1 MQGDNPMESAILSD
15 DIDEEEVWLYWI
27 DSNKEPHG
35 KAIRHLAQEA
45 KEGTKA
51 DLEVLTYY
59 RLSITENHNSQS
71 HILRGDSQKSVN
83 LWSQMSVKKF
93 KKLYQN

>member
-1 MQGDNPMESAILSD
+1 MESAILSD

-59 RLSITENHNSQS
+59 RLSIGGNHSQS
-71 HILRGDSQKSVN
+71 HTFTERQFSEPSESQVSMK
-83 LWSQMSVKKF
+83 KKF
-93 KKLYQN
+93 KKVCQNQGS

>member
-1 MQGDNPMESAILSD
+1 MESAILSD

-59 RLSITENHNSQS
+59 RLSVTENHNSQS

-83 LWSQMSVKKF
+83 L
-93 KKLYQN
+93 

>member
-1 MQGDNPMESAILSD
+1 MQMDNPMESSILSD
-15 DIDEEEVWLYWI
+15 DIDDEEVWLYWI

-59 RLSITENHNSQS
+59 RWSITENCNSQS
-71 HILRGDSQKSVN
+71 HMFIERDSQ
-83 LWSQMSVKKF
+83 
-93 KKLYQN
+93 

>member
-1 MQGDNPMESAILSD
+1 MESAILSD

-45 KEGTKA
+45 KERA
-51 DLEVLTYY
+51 P
-59 RLSITENHNSQS
+59 RLIWKSLPIT
-71 HILRGDSQKSVN
+71 G
-83 LWSQMSVKKF
+83 
-93 KKLYQN
+93 

>member
-1 MQGDNPMESAILSD
+1 MQVDNPMESVILSD
-15 DIDEEEVWLYWI
+15 DIDDEEVWLYWI

-59 RLSITENHNSQS
+59 RLSVVQSCDSPSCVFMEN
-71 HILRGDSQKSVN
+71 
-83 LWSQMSVKKF
+83 
-93 KKLYQN
+93 

>member
-59 RLSITENHNSQS
+59 RLSIIENHNSQS
-71 HILRGDSQKSVN
+71 HILRGDSQTSVN

>member
-1 MQGDNPMESAILSD
+1 MQMDNPMESVILSD
-15 DIDEEEVWLYWI
+15 DIDDEEVWLYWI

-59 RLSITENHNSQS
+59 RWSVTDNC
-71 HILRGDSQKSVN
+71 DSQCHTFIEGTLGN
-83 LWSQMSVKKF
+83 L
-93 KKLYQN
+93 YEEET

>member
-1 MQGDNPMESAILSD
+1 MESAILSD

-51 DLEVLTYY
+51 DPRGLD
-59 RLSITENHNSQS
+59 QS
-71 HILRGDSQKSVN
+71 HWVNGDAISISPVN
-83 LWSQMSVKKF
+83 SSSRNM
-93 KKLYQN
+93 

>member
-1 MQGDNPMESAILSD
+1 MFCTCRLISTQMDNPLECSVISD

-45 KEGTKA
+45 KEGTKV

-59 RLSITENHNSQS
+59 R
-71 HILRGDSQKSVN
+71 
-83 LWSQMSVKKF
+83 
-93 KKLYQN
+93 